1 MCPIKKQTVPL
12 SVFFIC
18 CLALAPFGLAQV
30 PPGPPGE
37 FMFQGAMPGPGFGGP
52 MGRRGFRDMEGGR
65 IFELL
70 QRPDV
75 QKELGITEEQRNKLE
90 DIAFNARKAAIQA
103 RSNLEVYR
111 LELTRLMRA
120 DNPDRSAIDKKL
132 QEVAQAEAALRRS
145 MINSFLDT
153 RNVLTKE
160 QRDKVREG
168 MQKLI
173 RERTQ
178 RMQQRGPGYGRF
190 EWRGRRGQGNEG
202 REGAAP
208 PPPPPRPPIQ

>member
-1 MCPIKKQTVPL
+1 
-12 SVFFIC
+12 
-18 CLALAPFGLAQV
+18 
-30 PPGPPGE
+30 
-37 FMFQGAMPGPGFGGP
+37 
-52 MGRRGFRDMEGGR
+52 MGRRGFRDAEGGR

-75 QKELGITEEQRNKLE
+75 QKELGITDEQRNKLD

-103 RSNLEVYR
+103 RSNLEVHR
-111 LELTRLMRA
+111 LELGRLMRA

-145 MINSFLDT
+145 MINSFLDA

-168 MQKLI
+168 MQK
-173 RERTQ
+173 RMQERMQ
-178 RMQQRGPGYGRF
+178 RMQQRGPGSGRW
-190 EWRGRRGQGNEG
+190 EPRARRRPAVEG
-202 REGAAP
+202 REGIAPP